1 MQTILTIVQVFL
13 SIALIALV
21 LIQHGRGADAG
32 AAFGSGASATVFGSR
47 GSSSFLSRATGI
59 LAALF
64 FLTSMALAY
73 YAAQGGKPAGLMDA
87 ADGMKVKV
95 PAVETSI
102 PVPPVVPSQ
111 GSGEVPMVPGVASQ
125 SSDSDVPMVP
135 GVRPTSTESKSAVVP
150 VPVPASATAPKQV
163 TMDVPAVESTK
174 EVVAKPETPKQEQVP
189 ATDAL
194 APMQEAAPVESKP
207 LVAPVEPVA
216 APKPVVTDVPAVEPP
231 KEVVAKPDTT
241 KQEQAPGTEALQQK
255 KQEAVPVESKP
266 VVAPVEPEAS
276 PKPVVS
282 DVPTVEPPKE
292 AGVKPAM
299 PQQEQ
304 EKPSAVEAL
313 PKSSGASD
321 VPKLE
326 LPPAESTK

>member
-87 ADGMKVKV
+87 ADGMQVKV
-95 PAVETSI
+95 PAVEPSI
-102 PVPPVVPSQ
+102 PVPPVAPSQ
-111 GSGEVPMVPGVASQ
+111 GSGEVPVVPGVTSR
-125 SSDSDVPMVP
+125 SSASDVPMVP
-135 GVRPTSTESKSAVVP
+135 GARPAPAESKSSVEP
-150 VPVPASATAPKQV
+150 VPVPASASAPKQV
-163 TMDVPAVESTK
+163 ASDVPAVESPK
-174 EVVAKPETPKQEQVP
+174 EVVTKPETPKQEQVP
-189 ATDAL
+189 ATEAL
-194 APMQEAAPVESKP
+194 PQKQEAAQVESKP
-207 LVAPVEPVA
+207 VVAPVEPVA
-216 APKPVVTDVPAVEPP
+216 SDVPAVEPP
-231 KEVVAKPDTT
+231 KEVVAKPETP
-241 KQEQAPGTEALQQK
+241 KQEQAPATDALPQ
-255 KQEAVPVESKP
+255 KQEAAPVESKP
-266 VVAPVEPEAS
+266 VVAPVEPVAT

-282 DVPTVEPPKE
+282 DVPTVAPPKE
-292 AGVKPAM
+292 EVAKPEA
-299 PQQEQ
+299 PKQEP